1 MTKTGDEDPRESR
14 FARMARERQADR
26 AAGRPERG
34 LFTGRGRRSRAA
46 ADRDEAVAQ
55 RAAADDAVAD
65 DAVADDAV
73 ADGTR
78 RRDQWEDDDQPARPQ
93 TGMKRSVM
101 RAIRQIPSYL
111 RLLLGVLIDGR
122 VSKVDRLLVVAA
134 VAYMVSPLDF
144 IPDLIPFLGEV
155 DDVYLL
161 VVALQRLL
169 ENAGRHV
176 LLDHWHGDPDALEE
190 TSLSTLLRAAG
201 FFLPARL
208 RRRLWL
214 RPRPSRAPSQAA
226 PPCRRS
232 QSRARR
238 RRSPAA
244 SRSGRGPPCGRR

>member
-1 MTKTGDEDPRESR
+1 MTMTGDEDPRESR

-46 ADRDEAVAQ
+46 ADRDEAIAQ
-55 RAAADDAVAD
+55 PAAAEDAVAD
-65 DAVADDAV
+65 E
-73 ADGTR
+73 TR
-78 RRDQWEDDDQPARPQ
+78 RQDAWGEDDQPARPQ

-111 RLLLGVLIDGR
+111 RLMFGLLLDGR

-169 ENAGRHV
+169 ENAGRRV
-176 LLDHWHGDPDALEE
+176 LLDHWRGDPEALEA

-208 RRRLWL
+208 RRRL
-214 RPRPSRAPSQAA
+214 
-226 PPCRRS
+226 RRM
-232 QSRARR
+232 A
-238 RRSPAA
+238 
-244 SRSGRGPPCGRR
+244 GRR